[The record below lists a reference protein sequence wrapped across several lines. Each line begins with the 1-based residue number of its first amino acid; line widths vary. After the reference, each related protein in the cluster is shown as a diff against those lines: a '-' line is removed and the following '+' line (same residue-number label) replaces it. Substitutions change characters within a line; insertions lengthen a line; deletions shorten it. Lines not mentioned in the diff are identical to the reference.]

1 MGREWFDE
9 VATRPGG
16 YPGSYASWVDGP
28 NGQAYF
34 DERVLVEAPDC
45 TDVLDCGCGD
55 GTFTL
60 RVAKAARHV
69 VGVDF
74 SSNMIETARRCAQAN
89 AVMNVTFLVS
99 HAREPHLFAK
109 GLFDLAYSRRGPH
122 ILAVVP
128 EFVRPGGLLMAIHPE
143 DASKTASYVEQIVA
157 ADLEP
162 ISCHRFD
169 DRLHFPTLDDLAEH
183 LSRQPGMPDLRTV
196 EHRVLLLEKARE
208 CATLDGDFVIPRS
221 YLTWVARKPTPS

>member
-16 YPGSYASWVDGP
+16 YTGSYASWVDGP
-28 NGQAYF
+28 NGQAFF
-34 DERVLVEAPDC
+34 DERVFGEAPDC

-60 RVAKAARHV
+60 RVAKATRHV

-74 SSNMIETARRCAQAN
+74 SGNMIETARRCAQAN
-89 AVMNVTFLVS
+89 AVTNVTFLVS
-99 HAREPHLFAK
+99 HAREPRLFAK
-109 GLFDLAYSRRGPH
+109 EQFDLAYSRRGPH

-143 DASKTASYVEQIVA
+143 DASPASYMEQIVA
-157 ADLEP
+157 AGLEP
-162 ISCHRFD
+162 VSCDHYD
-169 DRLHFPTLDDLAEH
+169 DRLHFPTLDDVAEH

-196 EHRVLLLEKARE
+196 EHRVLLLDKAKE
-208 CATLDGDFVIPRS
+208 YATLDGDFVIPRS
-221 YLTWVARKPTPS
+221 YLTWVARKPTQS

>member
-16 YPGSYASWVDGP
+16 YTGSYAFWVEGP
-28 NGQAYF
+28 GGQASF
-34 DERVLVEAPDC
+34 DERVLKEARDC

-60 RVAKAARHV
+60 RVAKTARHV

-74 SSNMIETARRCAQAN
+74 SSKMIETARRCAQAN
-89 AVMNVTFLVS
+89 AVANVTFVLS

-109 GLFDLAYSRRGPH
+109 GRFDLAYSRRGPH

-128 EFVRPGGLLMAIHPE
+128 EFVRQGRLLMAIHPE
-143 DASKTASYVEQIVA
+143 DASPASYVEQIVA
-157 ADLEP
+157 AGLEYV
-162 ISCHRFD
+162 SCHRYD
-169 DRLHFPTLDDLAEH
+169 DRLHFPTLNDLAEY
-183 LSRQPGMPDLRTV
+183 LSRQPGMLDLRTV

-208 CATLDGDFVIPRS
+208 YATLNDDFVIPRS
-221 YLTWVARKPTPS
+221 YLMWVARKPTPS